1 MLCGMLIFDKNQEV
15 ATWFRWFFDN
25 FNLAQQNGPP
35 VVPAQ
40 SQARWR
46 GPPTCFHLRL
56 SQDAATK
63 LERLKDFK
71 DSKCMLSCIGSACN
85 KVLCLQGIYC
95 HHHSAGAQRR
105 SDAVRDTSLH
115 PNVSRRHPNSVEVG
129 LRWFAPSRTLHGSF
143 AECCTGHHPSPDK
156 SDSKSRIVSS
166 CRLNIQIFKMGE
178 FFWVQ
183 VL

>member
-1 MLCGMLIFDKNQEV
+1 MKIKKLQPDSADSLITSTSPK
-15 ATWFRWFFDN
+15 
-25 FNLAQQNGPP
+25 QNGPP

-56 SQDAATK
+56 SRDAATK

-71 DSKCMLSCIGSACN
+71 DSKCMPSCIGSACN
-85 KVLCLQGIYC
+85 KVLCLQGTYC

-115 PNVSRRHPNSVEVG
+115 PSASRRHPNSVEVG

-143 AECCTGHHPSPDK
+143 AECCTGHHPGPDT
-156 SDSKSRIVSS
+156 SDSKSRILSS
-166 CRLNIQIFKMGE
+166 SRLNLQIFKIRE
-178 FFWVQ
+178 HVYQVQ
-183 VL
+183 VFQV

>member
-1 MLCGMLIFDKNQEV
+1 MLCGMLILIKIKKLQPDSADSLITSTSPK
-15 ATWFRWFFDN
+15 
-25 FNLAQQNGPP
+25 QNGPP

-46 GPPTCFHLRL
+46 GPPTCFHLRQ

-85 KVLCLQGIYC
+85 KVLRLQGTYC
-95 HHHSAGAQRR
+95 HHRSAGAQRR

-115 PNVSRRHPNSVEVG
+115 PSASRHHPNSVEVG

-143 AECCTGHHPSPDK
+143 AECCTGHHPGRDT
-156 SDSKSRIVSS
+156 SDSKSCIVSS
-166 CRLNIQIFKMGE
+166 SRLNIQIFKMGE